1 MLINV
6 KVTANAAKNEV
17 IKKSDTEF
25 IVKITTAPEKGKANK
40 KVVALLSKYF
50 KIKKSDISI
59 EKGHTSS
66 KKIIRISD
74 TKRVG

>member
-25 IVKITTAPEKGKANK
+25 IVKITTAPEKGKANIELK
-40 KVVALLSKYF
+40 RFLAEEFEVSKDGVV
-50 KIKKSDISI
+50 IISGAGDPLKLIRI
-59 EKGHTSS
+59 EK
-66 KKIIRISD
+66 
-74 TKRVG
+74 